1 MYLWLKAAHI
11 IFVVAWMAS
20 LLVYPRYK
28 LHQMKSQPG
37 EPLFD
42 TMSAAA
48 AQLRSVVM
56 TPSLIAVWIFGLS
69 LAAKNAS
76 VFSFGWIWVKLLLVV
91 FLTGLHGYYVKTGK
105 AIDKGEASINAKT
118 LKMMNEVPFIV
129 LIVIV
134 ILVVVRP
141 F

>member
-11 IFVVAWMAS
+11 IFVVAWMAG

-28 LHQMKSQPG
+28 IHQMASNPG
-37 EPLFD
+37 EPLFE
-42 TMSAAA
+42 TMSEAAA
-48 AQLRSVVM
+48 RLRRIVM
-56 TPSLIAVWIFGLS
+56 TPSMIAVWIFGIS

-76 VFSFGWIWVKLLLVV
+76 VFSFGWIWVKLVLVLL
-91 FLTGLHGYYVKTGK
+91 LTGMHGYYLKIGK
-105 AIDKGEASINAKT
+105 AIDSQESTVTMKQ
-118 LKMMNEVPFIV
+118 LKLANELPFIA

-134 ILVVVRP
+134 ILVVIRP

>member
-11 IFVVAWMAS
+11 IFVVAWIAA

-28 LHQMKSQPG
+28 IHQMASRPG

-42 TMSAAA
+42 TMSEAAA
-48 AQLRSVVM
+48 RLRRIVM
-56 TPSLIAVWIFGLS
+56 TPSMIAVWVFGLS

-76 VFSFGWIWVKLLLVV
+76 IFSFGWMWVKLVLVLV
-91 FLTGLHGYYVKTGK
+91 LTGMHGYYVKTGK
-105 AIDKGEASINAKT
+105 AIDKGESPISAKK
-118 LKMMNEVPFIV
+118 LKLANEMPFIA
-129 LIVIV
+129 LIAIV

>member
-11 IFVVAWMAS
+11 IFVVAWMAG

-28 LHQMKSQPG
+28 IHQMASNPG

-42 TMSAAA
+42 TMSEAAA
-48 AQLRSVVM
+48 RLRRVVM
-56 TPSLIAVWIFGLS
+56 TPSMIAVWVFGIS
-69 LAAKNAS
+69 LAVKNAS
-76 VFSFGWIWVKLLLVV
+76 VFSFGWIWVKLVLVLL
-91 FLTGLHGYYVKTGK
+91 LTGMHGYYVKIGK
-105 AIDKGEASINAKT
+105 AIDNQESTVTVKQ
-118 LKMMNEVPFIV
+118 LKLVNELPFV
-129 LIVIV
+129 ALIAIV

>member
-11 IFVVAWMAS
+11 IFVVAWIAG

-28 LHQMKSQPG
+28 IHQMASSPG

-42 TMSAAA
+42 TMSEAAA
-48 AQLRSVVM
+48 RLRRVVM
-56 TPSLIAVWIFGLS
+56 TPSMIAVWIFGIS
-69 LAAKNAS
+69 LVAKNAS
-76 VFSFGWIWVKLLLVV
+76 VFSFSWFWVKLVLVIL
-91 FLTGLHGYYVKTGK
+91 LTGMHGFYVKMGK
-105 AIDKGEASINAKT
+105 AIDRGESPIAVKK
-118 LKMMNEVPFIV
+118 LKLANELPFIA

-134 ILVVVRP
+134 VLVVVRP

>member
-11 IFVVAWMAS
+11 IFVVAWIAG

-28 LHQMKSQPG
+28 IHQMASSPG

-42 TMSAAA
+42 TMSDAAA
-48 AQLRSVVM
+48 RLRRVVM
-56 TPSLIAVWIFGLS
+56 TPSMIAVWIFGIS

-76 VFSFGWIWVKLLLVV
+76 VFSFGWLWVKLVLVLL
-91 FLTGLHGYYVKTGK
+91 LTVMHGFYVKMGK
-105 AIDKGEASINAKT
+105 AIDRGESPITVKK
-118 LKMMNEVPFIV
+118 LKLANELPFIA
-129 LIVIV
+129 LIAIV
-134 ILVVVRP
+134 VLVVVRP

>member
-11 IFVVAWMAS
+11 IFVVAWIAA

-28 LHQMKSQPG
+28 IHQLASSPG

-42 TMSAAA
+42 TMSEAADR
-48 AQLRSVVM
+48 LRRVVM
-56 TPSLIAVWIFGLS
+56 TPSMIAVWIFGLS

-76 VFSFGWIWVKLLLVV
+76 VFSFGSMWVKLVLVLL
-91 FLTGLHGYYVKTGK
+91 LTGMHGFYVKTGK
-105 AIDKGEASINAKT
+105 AIDKGQSTISAKK
-118 LKMMNEVPFIV
+118 LKLANELPFIA
-129 LIVIV
+129 LIAIV
-134 ILVVVRP
+134 ILIVVRP